1 MKHFFWISILSVAI
15 GLVAQSSL
23 AGPRDEMRSYSLESA
38 VSRARNQYQGR
49 VISAETEKQNG
60 QRTHKI
66 RILTDDGRL
75 ERLRVDP
82 NTGDYIRPEHRP
94 RRR

>member
-1 MKHFFWISILSVAI
+1 MNRFFWISMLSLII
-15 GLVAQSSL
+15 GMITQPSM
-23 AGPRDEMRSYSLESA
+23 AGPREGVRSYSLESA

-60 QRTHKI
+60 QRTHNI

-75 ERLRVDP
+75 RRLRVDP
-82 NTGDYIRPEHRP
+82 RTGDYVRPGQRP
-94 RRR
+94 RKR